1 MVQLNFNATQYDP
14 STGGGDV
21 WEAGTYTVQITN
33 SELKETKSKNGYF
46 LALTLTCVDQHMAGR
61 KLIAR
66 LNVQNPNPQAV
77 EMAYRELS
85 AISHVIGLLYWQDT
99 QQLHGRPFKI
109 AVTREPRNEDPS
121 KETNNIVGYMDYAGN
136 PPTPSSMG
144 GSGGG
149 QPAAPQA
156 PSAPPAQYQQPAQG
170 QQFQQPAPQGG
181 GFAQAQ
187 QHGQPP
193 AGGQFAP
200 NQGQQQ
206 MGSAPAMGQVPGAA
220 PGSAP
225 MQAGAPALNPAPAQ
239 QPPQNFA
246 PAAGGQPQN
255 NGAPIPPWAQQP
267 QG

>member
-77 EMAYRELS
+77 EIAYRELS
-85 AISHVIGLLYWQDT
+85 AISHVIGLLHWQDT

-109 AVTREPRNEDPS
+109 AVTKEPRSDKPDAF
-121 KETNNIVGYMDYAGN
+121 TNNIAGYMDYAGN
-136 PPTPSSMG
+136 PPSPSSMG
-144 GSGGG
+144 GGGG

-156 PSAPPAQYQQPAQG
+156 PTAPPAQYQQPAQD
-170 QQFQQPAPQGG
+170 QQFQQHAHQGG
-181 GFAQAQ
+181 GFAQAP
-187 QHGQPP
+187 QHAPPP
-193 AGGQFAP
+193 AAGQFDP

-206 MGSAPAMGQVPGAA
+206 MGSAPAQAPVPGAV
-220 PGSAP
+220 PGVAP
-225 MQAGAPALNPAPAQ
+225 MQAGAPALAPAPAQ
-239 QPPQNFA
+239 QPQQNFA
-246 PAAGGQPQN
+246 PAVGQPAQN
-255 NGAPIPPWAQQP
+255 SGAPIPPWAQQ
-267 QG
+267 G